1 MDKMTIIEAANYIE
15 RMDFDGVTLTPSG
28 ANAAKAILSSRADW
42 TPSHFIMLNR
52 LESGAMKVP
61 LKLSR
66 LVSRTRL
73 GDALD
78 LVRDLN
84 RKHIKNQ
91 KCKARR
97 KAAKARMAAAT
108 ANTATERAAA

>member
-1 MDKMTIIEAANYIE
+1 MDKMTMIEAADYIE
-15 RMDFDGVTLTPSG
+15 RMDYDGVTLTPSG
-28 ANAAKAILSSRADW
+28 VGAAKRLLATRVDW
-42 TPSHFIMLNR
+42 TPSHFLMLNR
-52 LESGAMKVP
+52 LESGAVKVP

-91 KCKARR
+91 KSKARR
-97 KAAKARMAAAT
+97 KAAKARKAAAT
-108 ANTATERAAA
+108 ANTAMERAAA

>member
-1 MDKMTIIEAANYIE
+1 MDKMTMIEAADYIAA
-15 RMDFDGVTLTPSG
+15 MDFDGVTLTPSG
-28 ANAAKAILSSRADW
+28 ANAAKAILARRAEW
-42 TPSHFIMLNR
+42 TPAHSIMLAR
-52 LESGAMKVP
+52 LENGAMKVP

-73 GDALD
+73 GDALE

-91 KCKARR
+91 KSKLRR
-97 KAAKARMAAAT
+97 KAAKARAAA
-108 ANTATERAAA
+108 

>member
-1 MDKMTIIEAANYIE
+1 
-15 RMDFDGVTLTPSG
+15 
-28 ANAAKAILSSRADW
+28 
-42 TPSHFIMLNR
+42 
-52 LESGAMKVP
+52 MKVP

-97 KAAKARMAAAT
+97 MAA
-108 ANTATERAAA
+108 

>member
-1 MDKMTIIEAANYIE
+1 MEKKTMIEAADYITA
-15 RMDFDGVTLTPSG
+15 MDYDGVTLTPAG
-28 ANAAKAILSSRADW
+28 IGAAKLILARRVDW
-42 TPSHFIMLNR
+42 TPAHFLMLNR
-52 LESGAMKVP
+52 LESGATKVP

-84 RKHIKNQ
+84 RKHIKKQ
-91 KCKARR
+91 KGEIRR
-97 KAAKARMAAAT
+97 KAAKARKAAAT
-108 ANTATERAAA
+108 ATANARAAA